1 MCRCGLPIAATP
13 LWQLAQPLVIPAWSN
28 FVSTLFPVV
37 PVPGVATGPRATLV
51 VAFVPEE
58 LEERLVLV
66 PGLVVGVPFGFACIV
81 ALAVGP
87 VAPVGA
93 FEKLLAKF
101 VVRFC
106 LLGAAPCGIAGV
118 VFC

>member
-1 MCRCGLPIAATP
+1 M
-13 LWQLAQPLVIPAWSN
+13 
-28 FVSTLFPVV
+28 
-37 PVPGVATGPRATLV
+37 
-51 VAFVPEE
+51 
-58 LEERLVLV
+58 
-66 PGLVVGVPFGFACIV
+66 VVGVPFGFACIV

-106 LLGAAPCGIAGV
+106 WPGTAPCWIAGV

>member
-1 MCRCGLPIAATP
+1 M
-13 LWQLAQPLVIPAWSN
+13 
-28 FVSTLFPVV
+28 
-37 PVPGVATGPRATLV
+37 
-51 VAFVPEE
+51 
-58 LEERLVLV
+58 
-66 PGLVVGVPFGFACIV
+66 ACIV

-106 LLGAAPCGIAGV
+106 WPGAAPCWIAGA
-118 VFC
+118 VFCGGCDEPVFNGVIDEAPGDAAVVGAPVGAAVDRRVKDSE